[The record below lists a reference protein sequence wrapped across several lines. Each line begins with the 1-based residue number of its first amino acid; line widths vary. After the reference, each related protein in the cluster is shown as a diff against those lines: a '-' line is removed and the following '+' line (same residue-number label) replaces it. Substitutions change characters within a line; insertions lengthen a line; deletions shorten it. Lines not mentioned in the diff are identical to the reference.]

1 VDHTAEHNPDT
12 GIVQTTGELAK
23 SVGKFSLAIS
33 LLAARQM
40 AAMVPR
46 PKDTPVLDDVTR
58 AAGGHLSGAVRTA
71 FAVGTNVQCGL
82 VDAAF
87 NVIGMG
93 PKGQEPVGD
102 TSALTIPMT
111 SMATRR
117 IAGVRTVASGA
128 VDRGVPQIE
137 LVQRLTQYQL
147 DSTGRPVDRQ
157 KAVIGL
163 WKSEGLSTSIGKHLL
178 PENSWADPRFP
189 REVLP
194 IAHVGFG
201 SGSTEEVVFDVAK
214 LNTLFAG
221 RCARDYVGFAYEGI
235 GAILRIYERG
245 FFKLMSGTL
254 GLIRLDA
261 PDGPN
266 PAGLFAE
273 YLSQYPPSIQRLIV
287 HGYGRLLAFSN
298 LNIYKAISEA
308 TSYPPERVEPAVHGA
323 GFAFA
328 MMNSEDMPSV
338 LEHSAIPFEPSVRA
352 AFQNGLIYSQVFFDW
367 YLPGLLED
375 WRPKGPLESELIEH
389 ARREAAAS
397 RKRGYPLA
405 MRLEEPRT

>member
-1 VDHTAEHNPDT
+1 LNPT
-12 GIVQTTGELAK
+12 VQRQSEKGLVHTTGELAK
-23 SVGKFSLAIS
+23 SVGKFSLAMS

-40 AAMVPR
+40 TGLLR
-46 PKDTPVLDDVTR
+46 PTDTPVLDDVTR

-87 NVIGMG
+87 NAVGMG
-93 PKGQEPVGD
+93 PKGQAPVGD
-102 TSALTIPMT
+102 TSALVIPLAT
-111 SMATRR
+111 MASRR
-117 IAGVRTVASGA
+117 VAGVRTVASGA
-128 VDRGVPQIE
+128 VDRVVPQGE
-137 LVQRLTQYQL
+137 LVERLTQYQA
-147 DSTGRPVDRQ
+147 DSTGRPVERA

-163 WKSEGLSTSIGKHLL
+163 WKSEGLSTSIGKHVL
-178 PENSWADPRFP
+178 PENSWADPKFP

-201 SGSTEEVVFDVAK
+201 SGSTEEMVFDVPK
-214 LNTLFAG
+214 LNALFAAH
-221 RCARDYVGFAYEGI
+221 CAPDYVGFSYEGI

-266 PAGLFAE
+266 PANLFAD
-273 YLSQYPPSIQRLIV
+273 YLAQYPPDLQRLIV

-308 TSYPPERVEPAVHGA
+308 TTYPAERVEPAVHGA
-323 GFAFA
+323 AFAFA
-328 MMNSEDMPSV
+328 MMNSADMPSV
-338 LEHSAIPFEPSVRA
+338 LENSAIPFDPSIRA

-375 WRPKGPLESELIEH
+375 WRPKGRLETELIEH
-389 ARREAAAS
+389 ARREAAAA
-397 RKRGYPLA
+397 RMRGYPLA
-405 MRLEEPRT
+405 MRLEHPRY